1 MLFFQKIKKFFLDTL
16 FPIRCLSCQKEGC
29 WICDKCFR
37 KIALKKDQFCPICEK
52 KTTPSG
58 FTCFKCRKKF
68 NIDGILV
75 SLSYQNKLVSKA
87 VHLFKYRFIEDLSNS
102 LGKAMLSAIL
112 SSELPIP
119 DIIIPVPLHQ
129 RRLRWRGFNQADLLA
144 QFISPKI
151 TPGFPI
157 LFESNCLVRQ
167 RYTFPQMK
175 IKNYSARQK
184 NIQNA
189 FKVPGGK
196 ANQIKNKRI
205 LLVDDVATT
214 GSTLFECAK
223 TLKKSGAREV
233 FAVVVARQEMKA

>member
-1 MLFFQKIKKFFLDTL
+1 
-16 FPIRCLSCQKEGC
+16 
-29 WICDKCFR
+29 
-37 KIALKKDQFCPICEK
+37 
-52 KTTPSG
+52 
-58 FTCFKCRKKF
+58 
-68 NIDGILV
+68 
-75 SLSYQNKLVSKA
+75 
-87 VHLFKYRFIEDLSNS
+87 
-102 LGKAMLSAIL
+102 
-112 SSELPIP
+112 
-119 DIIIPVPLHQ
+119 
-129 RRLRWRGFNQADLLA
+129 
-144 QFISPKI
+144 
-151 TPGFPI
+151 
-157 LFESNCLVRQ
+157 
-167 RYTFPQMK
+167 MK